1 MQQLKSLTKLQH
13 KQEIKAFTGVRF
25 PGLLS
30 PMVADL
36 KLKGGSIMKRYNLG
50 NGHEITVEK
59 GERGIADDYKVTFFE
74 DGKALFSP
82 EYYSKDALEY
92 EFDIVL

>member
-1 MQQLKSLTKLQH
+1 MFYSFWNII
-13 KQEIKAFTGVRF
+13 IKN
-25 PGLLS
+25 
-30 PMVADL
+30 
-36 KLKGGSIMKRYNLG
+36 LKGGIYMKRYNLG
-50 NGHEITVEK
+50 NGHEITIEK
-59 GERGIADDYKVTFFE
+59 GERGIKDDYKVTFFE

>member
-36 KLKGGSIMKRYNLG
+36 KLKGGSIYVRKNYDFARNEV
-50 NGHEITVEK
+50 NG
-59 GERGIADDYKVTFFE
+59 D
-74 DGKALFSP
+74 
-82 EYYSKDALEY
+82 
-92 EFDIVL
+92 